1 MSCPLN
7 ECRIGANGRTRTDK
21 PKRKIL
27 SLLCLPISPHSQKH
41 YYTLNKLACQLVP
54 LLRFELRESSPFE
67 RDDFTNLS
75 TEAFWWVC
83 CELNTDST
91 DYESAALPLSYRP
104 KVAEDVRVE
113 LTQRYNSL
121 YGLAI
126 RCITILPIFLTLAPN
141 ERIKLPTQRS

>member
-1 MSCPLN
+1 M
-7 ECRIGANGRTRTDK
+7 
-21 PKRKIL
+21 
-27 SLLCLPISPHSQKH
+27 
-41 YYTLNKLACQLVP
+41 
-54 LLRFELRESSPFE
+54 LRFELRELLLLREMTLPICPHGH
-67 RDDFTNLS
+67 
-75 TEAFWWVC
+75 WWAD

-126 RCITILPIFLTLAPN
+126 RCITILPIFQTLAPN
-141 ERIKLPTQRS
+141 ERIKLPTLRS